1 MPPTKAASHV
11 STTRVLNSTLEPPPA
26 DARWIEFPRTDGSR
40 KKWPVFTSE
49 RDTSGNINFFRP
61 IHIDEKSAVDWR
73 KKVGKHLAELR
84 NYSGM
89 YDSPPYSKLSGLTP
103 VLFRS

>member
-1 MPPTKAASHV
+1 MTSSIGTSSTRGASHG

-26 DARWIEFPRTDGSR
+26 DARWIEFSRTDGSPD
-40 KKWPVFTSE
+40 KWPVFTTE
-49 RDTSGNINFFRP
+49 RDINGTINFFRP

-73 KKVGKHLAELR
+73 KKIGKHLAELL

-89 YDSPPYSKLSGLTP
+89 
-103 VLFRS
+103 FRL